1 MFYPYISQFN
11 WVDILIIILTIRM
24 CYIGLK
30 RGLGVEVFKFINL
43 CFCSFVAFHF
53 FYSLGEFIN
62 NKIPVL
68 PLESTLIFTYLV
80 LILIITVIFIIIRD
94 GFLMVIRTEGDSPAS
109 KYLGLIL
116 GFIRGLL
123 ISGFVIFALLIS
135 HIRYLELSCRASFLG
150 PRVVVMTTRTYEFV
164 FYGIVSK
171 IFPDQNF
178 NQEVTKAIQAKSS

>member
-1 MFYPYISQFN
+1 MFYQYISQFN
-11 WVDILIIILTIRM
+11 WVDILVIILTIRM

-30 RGLGVEVFKFINL
+30 RGLGIEVFKFISL

-62 NKIPVL
+62 SKIPIL

-80 LILIITVIFIIIRD
+80 LIFIITIIFTIIRD
-94 GFLMVIRTEGDSPAS
+94 GFLMVIRTEGDSPTS
-109 KYLGLIL
+109 KYLGITL

-135 HIRYLELSCRASFLG
+135 NIRYFELSCRSSFLG
-150 PRVVVMTTRTYEFV
+150 PKIVNMTTKTYEFA

-178 NQEVTKAIQAKSS
+178 NQEVTKATQEKAL